1 MVAAVAAAAAVR
13 ARPGPAQE
21 LLPIP
26 QPRSSAT
33 GFGRQGRPLLL
44 CCTFLK
50 GHAPAWRERTPTG
63 SYRGCPGRRLEPER
77 REGGGLLPPTRAVT
91 VAGPDD
97 CLPALRPGTPLFYTA
112 FHSRLSG
119 AAIFIF
125 FSYFPPAAG
134 SPAGCSAPLQ
144 PRALWHTIPSHL
156 LQPHWDWGYP
166 PATRII
172 LTVRDFSPCDG
183 EDMS

>member
-1 MVAAVAAAAAVR
+1 MAGVGVAAAAVR

-77 REGGGLLPPTRAVT
+77 RGAGGGLPASNPGGDRRRTRRLPT
-91 VAGPDD
+91 
-97 CLPALRPGTPLFYTA
+97 CLAARDTTLLHGFSFKA
-112 FHSRLSG
+112 FRCCY
-119 AAIFIF
+119 FNF
-125 FSYFPPAAG
+125 FFNDFPPAAG

-144 PRALWHTIPSHL
+144 PRALWHTIPS
-156 LQPHWDWGYP
+156 
-166 PATRII
+166 RIGI
-172 LTVRDFSPCDG
+172 GGIPRQLGSF
-183 EDMS
+183 